1 MVWHFLFGSITPFRE
16 VLNHKK
22 LFHTFGFVPLS
33 TQNYNIEK
41 EGTAKT
47 LSWLIPAVL
56 ELPLDCFEAK
66 DKKEY
71 KEYLM

>member
-1 MVWHFLFGSITPFRE
+1 M
-16 VLNHKK
+16 
-22 LFHTFGFVPLS
+22 FHTFGFVPLS

-41 EGTAKT
+41 EGTANIILT
-47 LSWLIPAVL
+47 YSCSFRIS
-56 ELPLDCFEAK
+56 LDCFEAK